1 MPIDLA
7 EFLFYDL
14 IYLSI
19 NYEREKMFVYSSA
32 YGNKMAH
39 EKNIDIAIEPS
50 HSISN
55 LQIITLKGYFDIVTS
70 RYVDEKVLP
79 LMETGELD
87 FILDVS
93 DLEYLSSIGMMSLTK
108 YQLLL
113 TKKKRHLKLIKP
125 PKPICDVMA
134 TLGFTKRF
142 EMYDSVVEAVSSLL

>member
-1 MPIDLA
+1 
-7 EFLFYDL
+7 
-14 IYLSI
+14 
-19 NYEREKMFVYSSA
+19 MFISSQD
-32 YGNKMAH
+32 YRNNLKN
-39 EKNIDIAIEPS
+39 EKNIAIAIEPS
-50 HSISN
+50 HTISN

-70 RYVDEKVLP
+70 RYVDEQVLP
-79 LMETGELD
+79 LMETGESD

-134 TLGFTKRF
+134 AFGFTKRF
-142 EMYDSVVEAVSSLL
+142 EMYDSVVEAVSSLR

>member
-1 MPIDLA
+1 MSL
-7 EFLFYDL
+7 
-14 IYLSI
+14 
-19 NYEREKMFVYSSA
+19 YSQKNC
-32 YGNKMAH
+32 NKLEH
-39 EKNIDIAIEPS
+39 GKNIAIAIEPS

-55 LQIITLKGYFDIVTS
+55 LKIITLKGYFDIGTS

-79 LMETGELD
+79 LMETGETD

-113 TKKKRHLKLIKP
+113 TKKKRFLKLIKP

-134 TLGFTKRF
+134 TFGFTRRF
-142 EMYDSVVEAVSSLL
+142 EMYDSVVEAVSSLR